1 MQQLLS
7 DVVALLDAALD
18 GVAVYPTPHVGY
30 IPPAIKLPAVGV
42 HDGPELREELPGE
55 GLEARLSLELACYA
69 HAHSPERGH
78 PALLALA
85 GQVRAAL
92 EGRPGLE
99 RVEWAAWPKT
109 GPDQARAALE
119 SLAGM
124 SGPVTVEELAQTFT
138 RANRS
143 RLTELLEALS
153 VIGEVRRLEGGRFVV
168 G

>member
-99 RVEWAAWPKT
+99 RVEWAACPK
-109 GPDQARAALE
+109 G
-119 SLAGM
+119 AG
-124 SGPVTVEELAQTFT
+124 
-138 RANRS
+138 
-143 RLTELLEALS
+143 TELFSPERGPFVLRK
-153 VIGEVRRLEGGRFVV
+153 IITITFDMEVS
-168 G
+168 